1 MAFGNAPAAMKMVVF
16 LHGTVI
22 GQAYPATFK
31 KETSKGSGEWVDA
44 GAAWDVNVEVQMA
57 DESMPRIVRLRI
69 PDHAEAGDVVEFPL
83 TTKIDLRSEYKIQSG
98 IVIHGKKKK
107 DLKEAP
113 KDATGNAQPPKA

>member
-31 KETSKGSGEWVDA
+31 RESSKGSGEWVDD
-44 GAAWDVNVEVQMA
+44 GEAWDVNVQVQMA

-69 PDHAEAGDVVEFPL
+69 NAPADDGDTIEFPL
-83 TTKIDLRSEYKIQSG
+83 MTKIDLRSEYKIKTG
-98 IVIHGKKKK
+98 IVVHGKTKKK
-107 DLKEAP
+107 EVP
-113 KDATGNAQPPKA
+113 KDTTLNQPAKV

>member
-44 GAAWDVNVEVQMA
+44 GEAWDVNVQVEMA

-69 PDHAEAGDVVEFPL
+69 PSPADDGDTIEFPL
-83 TTKIDLRSEYKIQSG
+83 MTKIDLRSEYKIPSG
-98 IVIHGKKKK
+98 IVVHGKSKKK
-107 DLKEAP
+107 DAP
-113 KDATGNAQPPKA
+113 KDPTTNQPVKV